1 MRMVFALVLLLGLG
15 LAGFAVHVAQGYVS
29 QQRAELEAQREA
41 ASKIVPT
48 DVVFITTRAVRYGEP
63 LQKDDMKPI
72 LWPVE
77 AIPEGAFTDQDVLFP
92 KGFDVPRVALRAME
106 KGEAVLEVKVT
117 DAGADA
123 GITSRLSPGMRAFA
137 INVNA
142 QSGVSGFLRPN
153 DRVDVYWSGNVQGA
167 TNSRNEP
174 RDGRITKLIQTGL
187 KLIAI
192 DQSADMDR
200 TGAQIA
206 GTVTVEATPQQVAL
220 LTQAQATGDL
230 SLSLVGSNDDTEVAA
245 FEVNQN
251 ELLGITPQEIQEV
264 QKDRVCTIRTRKGA
278 EVIEIPIP
286 CTN

>member
-15 LAGFAVHVAQGYVS
+15 LAGFAVHFAQGYVA

-48 DVVFITTRAVRYGEP
+48 DVVFITTRAVRYGEQ
-63 LQKDDMKPI
+63 LKKEDMRPI

-77 AIPEGAFTDQDVLFP
+77 AIPEDAFTDQDELFP
-92 KGFDVPRVALRAME
+92 KGFEVPRVALRAME
-106 KGEAVLEVKVT
+106 KGEAVMKVKVT

-123 GITSRLSPGMRAFA
+123 GITSRLSTGMRAFA

-153 DRVDVYWSGNVQGA
+153 DRVDVYWSGTSGG
-167 TNSRNEP
+167 RNNGQT
-174 RDGRITKLIQTGL
+174 GRITKLIQSGL

-200 TGAQIA
+200 KGAQVA

-230 SLSLVGSNDDTEVAA
+230 SLSLVGNDDNDKVAA
-245 FEVNQN
+245 FEVDQN
-251 ELLGITPQEIQEV
+251 ELLGIVPEERVQEKEE
-264 QKDRVCTIRTRKGA
+264 KVCQIKTNKGGETIFM
-278 EVIEIPIP
+278 PIP
-286 CTN
+286 CVD